1 MLYSTPLSPSVFP
14 STHPHTKTIDIFCG
28 YDNLS
33 VEIYAFHSISLNPKR
48 GGLVA
53 GIQVSKDPAGR
64 VIISF
69 PYDPLLVEKV
79 KTIAGRRWHPAEKHW
94 SFPSTDGMLEK
105 ILKIFGD
112 ENVQIDPSLQ
122 AESPTPRGAVPDF
135 VVSAQSND
143 LQMDKPPNPPLEKG
157 GERGFEDL
165 RRELVS
171 RKYSYKTVK
180 GYIYYNRDFLNFTAK
195 APSEVNDNDIKDY
208 LLYLAEEKESAT
220 ATINQAINALKFY
233 YGAMLK
239 KKFVYEVRR
248 PRKDKKLPVVLSQEE
263 VARILSSVRNIK
275 HQVILMLVYS
285 AGLRVGEVVR
295 LKIEDIDSQRMLIHI
310 RGAKGRK
317 DRYTMLSETA
327 LNILKEYLEQYRP
340 GNWLFEGARLGRY
353 LSTRSAEKIF
363 EHACQKAQIGKDVS
377 VHTLRGIVLPL
388 IC

>member
-1 MLYSTPLSPSVFP
+1 M
-14 STHPHTKTIDIFCG
+14 
-28 YDNLS
+28 
-33 VEIYAFHSISLNPKR
+33 
-48 GGLVA
+48 A

-94 SFPSTDGMLEK
+94 SFPSTDGMFEK

-195 APSEVNDNDIKDY
+195 APSEVNDNDINDY